1 MRRIRCPIRK
11 VRNWLPFKANNNLI
25 SLYLSLSLYLSRVAA
40 IEQEKE
46 KNQFIAGIENFDAK
60 KLKHTET
67 NEKNVLPTKEVIE
80 AEKKA

>member
-1 MRRIRCPIRK
+1 MKLFKQPS
-11 VRNWLPFKANNNLI
+11 LPP
-25 SLYLSLSLYLSRVAA
+25 LSLALTA